1 MKKIIAVIGV
11 GYVGLPLALKFS
23 NYFKVLGYDRSANRV
38 LELSRSIDANKEE
51 NIKNFNKKN
60 IVFTNNFQLLKN
72 CNIYIITLPTPLNK
86 KNSPDLI
93 AVINLCKNL
102 GKILK
107 KKDTVIFESTVY
119 PGATE
124 ELFLPALEKTS
135 SLKVNKDFYL
145 GYTPERINPGDKIN
159 TLERITKIVS
169 GSNKQS
175 LNIVENLYKKIIKAG
190 LHKVSSIKVAELSK
204 VVENTQRFVNIALVN
219 EISVL
224 CNKLK
229 IQTKEVIDAASTKWN
244 FMKFYPGLVGGHCIA
259 VDPLYLSY
267 KSKFYKLNPDIINT
281 SHKINSNV
289 SNYIVKILA
298 KLVKKKNPKVL
309 ILGAAFKENCT
320 DIRNSGIFRVI
331 RLLNKKK
338 IKPIVYD
345 PNVNAGLNSE
355 INCRFKFVKKIYK
368 SKYDVIIILVAHDIF
383 KKMGIKK
390 IKNLSSNKNCL
401 IMDIKS
407 IFPKNKV
414 EFQL

>member
-1 MKKIIAVIGV
+1 MKKIIAIIGV

-23 NYFKVLGYDRSANRV
+23 NYFKVIGFDHSASRIQ
-38 LELSRSIDANKEE
+38 ELSNSIDINKEE
-51 NIKNFNKKN
+51 NKKNFSKKN
-60 IVFTNNFQLLKN
+60 ILFTSNFQLLKN
-72 CNIYIITLPTPLNK
+72 CNVYIITLPTPLNK

-93 AVINLCKNL
+93 AVISLCKNL

-107 KKDTVIFESTVY
+107 KRDTVIFESTVY

-159 TLERITKIVS
+159 TLERITKVVS

-175 LNIVENLYKKIIKAG
+175 LAIVVNLYKKIIKAG
-190 LHKVSSIKVAELSK
+190 LHKVSSIKVAELCK

-267 KSKFYKLNPDIINT
+267 KSKFYRLKPDIINT

-289 SNYIVKILA
+289 SNYIVSILSNQVPKKI
-298 KLVKKKNPKVL
+298 PKVL
-309 ILGAAFKENCT
+309 ILGAAFKENCSDT
-320 DIRNSGIFRVI
+320 RNSGVI
-331 RLLNKKK
+331 KVIKLLNKKK
-338 IKPIVYD
+338 IKPIVFD
-345 PNVNAGLNSE
+345 PIVDAGLNNKTS
-355 INCRFKFVKKIYK
+355 CRFEFVKKIYK

-383 KKMGIKK
+383 KKMGLQK
-390 IKNLSSNKNCL
+390 IKNLSSNKNCF

-407 IFPKNKV
+407 LFPKNKV
-414 EFQL
+414 GFQL

>member
-86 KNSPDLI
+86 KNSTDLI

-309 ILGAAFKENCT
+309 ILGAAFKKNFT
-320 DIRNSGIFRVI
+320 VKRNSGIFRVI

>member
-11 GYVGLPLALKFS
+11 GYVGLPLALRFS
-23 NYFKVLGYDRSANRV
+23 KHFKVIGFDRSASRV
-38 LELSRSIDANKEE
+38 LELSKSIDANKEE
-51 NIKNFNKKN
+51 NKKNFSKKS
-60 IVFTNNFQLLKN
+60 IVFTNNFELLKN
-72 CNIYIITLPTPLNK
+72 CNVYIITLPTPLNK

-107 KKDTVIFESTVY
+107 RKDTVIFESTVY

-135 SLKVNKDFYL
+135 GLKVNKDFYL

-159 TLERITKIVS
+159 ILEKITKVVS

-175 LNIVENLYKKIIKAG
+175 LDIVANLYKKIIKAG
-190 LHKVSSIKVAELSK
+190 LHRVSSIKVAELSK

-267 KSKFYKLNPDIINT
+267 KSKFYRLNPDIINT
-281 SHKINSNV
+281 SHKINSTV
-289 SNYIVKILA
+289 PNYIVSSLS
-298 KLVKKKNPKVL
+298 KLVTKKVPKVL
-309 ILGAAFKENCT
+309 ILGATFKENCSDT
-320 DIRNSGIFRVI
+320 RNSGVI
-331 RLLNKKK
+331 KVIQLLNKKK
-338 IKPIVYD
+338 IKPTVFD
-345 PNVNAGLNSE
+345 PNVNLGLNNE
-355 INCRFKFVKKIYK
+355 TNCRFEFVKKIYK

-383 KKMGIKK
+383 KKMGLQK
-390 IKNLSSNKNCL
+390 IKNLSSNKNCFV
-401 IMDIKS
+401 MDIKS

-414 EFQL
+414 GFQL

>member
-1 MKKIIAVIGV
+1 MKQIIAVIGV

-298 KLVKKKNPKVL
+298 NLVKKKNPKVL

-345 PNVNAGLNSE
+345 PNVNTGLNSE

>member
-1 MKKIIAVIGV
+1 MKKIIAIIGV

-23 NYFKVLGYDRSANRV
+23 NYFKVIGFDRSASRV
-38 LELSRSIDANKEE
+38 HELSRSIDVNKEE
-51 NIKNFNKKN
+51 NKKNFTKKN
-60 IVFTNNFQLLKN
+60 IEFTNNFELLKN
-72 CNIYIITLPTPLNK
+72 CNVYIITLPTPLNK
-86 KNSPDLI
+86 KNSPDLK
-93 AVINLCKNL
+93 AVINLCENL

-107 KKDTVIFESTVY
+107 KRDLVVFESTVY

-124 ELFLPALEKTS
+124 ELFLPALEKIS
-135 SLKVNKDFYL
+135 NLKVNKDFYL
-145 GYTPERINPGDKIN
+145 GYTPERINPGDKVN
-159 TLERITKIVS
+159 TIDKIVKVVS

-175 LNIVENLYKKIIKAG
+175 LNQVVYLYKKIIKVG
-190 LHKVSSIKVAELSK
+190 LHKVSSIKVAELCK

-219 EISVL
+219 EISIL

-229 IQTKEVIDAASTKWN
+229 IQTKEVLDAAATKWN

-289 SNYIVKILA
+289 SNYIVKRLSQ
-298 KLVKKKNPKVL
+298 LVPKKEPKVL
-309 ILGAAFKENCT
+309 ILGATFKENCPDT
-320 DIRNSGIFRVI
+320 RNSGII
-331 RLLNKKK
+331 KIIKLLNKKK
-338 IKPIVYD
+338 IRPIVYD
-345 PNVNAGLNSE
+345 PNVNTRLDNE
-355 INCRFKFVKKIYK
+355 NKCEFKFVKKIYK

-383 KKMGIKK
+383 KKMGLEK
-390 IKNLSSNKNCL
+390 IKNFSTTKNCF

>member
-11 GYVGLPLALKFS
+11 GYVGLPLALRFS
-23 NYFKVLGYDRSANRV
+23 KHFKVIGFDRSASRV
-38 LELSRSIDANKEE
+38 LELSKSIDANNEE
-51 NIKNFNKKN
+51 NTKNFSKKS
-60 IVFTNNFQLLKN
+60 IVFTNNFELLKN
-72 CNIYIITLPTPLNK
+72 CNVYIITLPTPLNK

-107 KKDTVIFESTVY
+107 RKDTVIFESTVY

-135 SLKVNKDFYL
+135 GLKVNRDFYL
-145 GYTPERINPGDKIN
+145 GYTPERINPGDKVN
-159 TLERITKIVS
+159 TLEKITKVVS

-175 LNIVENLYKKIIKAG
+175 LNIVLNLYKKIIKAG
-190 LHKVSSIKVAELSK
+190 LHKVSSIKVAELCK

-281 SHKINSNV
+281 SHKINNNV
-289 SNYIVKILA
+289 SNYIVSTLS
-298 KLVKKKNPKVL
+298 KLVTKKVPKVL
-309 ILGAAFKENCT
+309 ILGATFKENCT
-320 DIRNSGIFRVI
+320 DTRNSGII
-331 RLLNKKK
+331 KIIQLLNKKK
-338 IKPIVYD
+338 IKPTVYD
-345 PNVNAGLNSE
+345 PNVDTFLNN
-355 INCRFKFVKKIYK
+355 NCRLKFIKKIYK
-368 SKYDVIIILVAHDIF
+368 CKYDVIIILVAHDIF
-383 KKMGIKK
+383 KKMGLQK
-390 IKNLSSNKNCL
+390 IKNLSTKKNCL

-414 EFQL
+414 QFQL

>member
-1 MKKIIAVIGV
+1 MKKIIAIIGV
-11 GYVGLPLALKFS
+11 GYVGLPVALKFS
-23 NYFKVLGYDRSANRV
+23 NYFKVIGSDHSASRIQ
-38 LELSRSIDANKEE
+38 ELSNSIDINKEE
-51 NIKNFNKKN
+51 NEENFSKKN
-60 IVFTNNFQLLKN
+60 ILFTSNFQLLKN
-72 CNIYIITLPTPLNK
+72 CNVYIITLPTPLNK

-93 AVINLCKNL
+93 AVISLCKNL

-107 KKDTVIFESTVY
+107 KRDTVIFESTVY

-159 TLERITKIVS
+159 TLERITKVVS

-175 LNIVENLYKKIIKAG
+175 LAIVVNLYKKIIKAG
-190 LHKVSSIKVAELSK
+190 LHKVSSIKVAELCK

-267 KSKFYKLNPDIINT
+267 KSKFYILKPDIINT

-289 SNYIVKILA
+289 SNYIVSILSNQVPKKI
-298 KLVKKKNPKVL
+298 PKVL
-309 ILGAAFKENCT
+309 ILGAAFKENCSDT
-320 DIRNSGIFRVI
+320 RNSGIIKVI
-331 RLLNKKK
+331 KLLNKK
-338 IKPIVYD
+338 
-345 PNVNAGLNSE
+345 
-355 INCRFKFVKKIYK
+355 
-368 SKYDVIIILVAHDIF
+368 
-383 KKMGIKK
+383 
-390 IKNLSSNKNCL
+390 NKTHC
-401 IMDIKS
+401 
-407 IFPKNKV
+407 V
-414 EFQL
+414 

>member
-38 LELSRSIDANKEE
+38 LELSKSIDANKEE
-51 NIKNFNKKN
+51 NIKNFTKKN

-190 LHKVSSIKVAELSK
+190 LYKVSSIKVAELSK

-267 KSKFYKLNPDIINT
+267 KSKFYRLNPDIINT

-289 SNYIVKILA
+289 SNYIVKILGN
-298 KLVKKKNPKVL
+298 LVKKKNPKVL

-331 RLLNKKK
+331 RLLNKKQ

-345 PNVNAGLNSE
+345 PNVNAGLNNE

-414 EFQL
+414 GFQL

>member
-23 NYFKVLGYDRSANRV
+23 NYFKVFGYDRSANRI

-51 NIKNFNKKN
+51 NIKNFTKKN

-267 KSKFYKLNPDIINT
+267 KSKFYRLNPDIINT

-289 SNYIVKILA
+289 SNYIVKILGN
-298 KLVKKKNPKVL
+298 LVKKINPKVL

-320 DIRNSGIFRVI
+320 DTRNSGVFRVI

-338 IKPIVYD
+338 IKPVVYD
-345 PNVNAGLNSE
+345 PNVNAGLNNE

-390 IKNLSSNKNCL
+390 IKNLSSNKNCF

-414 EFQL
+414 GFQL

>member
-1 MKKIIAVIGV
+1 M
-11 GYVGLPLALKFS
+11 
-23 NYFKVLGYDRSANRV
+23 
-38 LELSRSIDANKEE
+38 
-51 NIKNFNKKN
+51 
-60 IVFTNNFQLLKN
+60 
-72 CNIYIITLPTPLNK
+72 
-86 KNSPDLI
+86 
-93 AVINLCKNL
+93 
-102 GKILK
+102 
-107 KKDTVIFESTVY
+107 
-119 PGATE
+119 
-124 ELFLPALEKTS
+124 
-135 SLKVNKDFYL
+135 NKDFYL

-190 LHKVSSIKVAELSK
+190 LYKVSSIKVAELSK

-267 KSKFYKLNPDIINT
+267 KSKFYRLNPDIINT

-289 SNYIVKILA
+289 SNYIVKILGN
-298 KLVKKKNPKVL
+298 LVKKKNPKVL

-331 RLLNKKK
+331 RLLNKKQ

-345 PNVNAGLNSE
+345 PNVNAGLNNE

-414 EFQL
+414 GFQL